1 MKGTGIQ
8 GKIGQIYDFAQAEAA
23 KALNV
28 LVEDYVIRILIGAAF
43 GLLKLGKARPI
54 NHPR

>member
-8 GKIGQIYDFAQAEAA
+8 GKIGQVYEFSRAEAA

-28 LVEDYVIRILIGAAF
+28 LVEDYVIRILIGAAI
-43 GLLKLGKARPI
+43 GLLKLGKRDRLI
-54 NHPR
+54 I